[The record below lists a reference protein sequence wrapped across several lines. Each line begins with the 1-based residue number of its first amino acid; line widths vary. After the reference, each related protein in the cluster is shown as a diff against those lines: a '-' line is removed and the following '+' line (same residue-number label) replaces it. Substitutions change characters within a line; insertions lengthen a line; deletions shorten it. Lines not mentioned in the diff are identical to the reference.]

1 MKELSEIQN
10 KGTPEGIALI
20 AADDMLL
27 WKFTLSV
34 LGDETIYR
42 VSFFYSPCP
51 AERDSHSGKS

>member
-34 LGDETIYR
+34 LGDETVYR
-42 VSFFYSPCP
+42 VSFFPDPYP
-51 AERDSHSGKS
+51 AERDLPSGKS